1 MPHTLLTALAALWG
15 ATAGTLLPRAVYRL
29 SVPPGEPWRTHCPS
43 GDHELTGWL
52 GTDGTGGTG
61 GTNGTGGGTC
71 DCAGEDG
78 AARAPRAT
86 TLALLTALITTAL
99 AAATGPRPEL
109 AVWLLLAPPALVLAY
124 VDRAVMRLPDV
135 LTLPLAAAA
144 LALLGAAA
152 ALPGHGGSWTT
163 AALGS
168 LTLSGGYFVLFLINP
183 NGMAFGDVK
192 LALAL
197 GAALG
202 WYGWG
207 PLLLG
212 TFAGFVCAALYGGW
226 LVVVRGAGRRTAIA
240 FGPFLLAGAL
250 AGVLLGAYAA

>member
-1 MPHTLLTALAALWG
+1 MTLPHTLITALAALWG

-52 GTDGTGGTG
+52 GGS
-61 GTNGTGGGTC
+61 GGGAC
-71 DCAGEDG
+71 GCAGEDG

-86 TLALLTALITTAL
+86 TLAVLTALITTAL

-109 AVWLLLAPPALVLAY
+109 AVWLLLAPPALVLAC

-207 PLLLG
+207 TLLLG

-226 LVVVRGAGRRTAIA
+226 LVVARGAGRRTAIA

-250 AGVLLGAYAA
+250 AGVLLGAHAA